1 MSKKTACFMKKK
13 ERKMKA
19 FRSDGRE
26 EKDFATSNENV

>member
-1 MSKKTACFMKKK
+1 MLHEEKRKKNGSFQK

-26 EKDFATSNENV
+26 EGFCSFK

>member
-1 MSKKTACFMKKK
+1 MSKKTACFMKEK

-26 EKDFATSNENV
+26 EGFCNFK

>member
-19 FRSDGRE
+19 FPSDGRE
-26 EKDFATSNENV
+26 EGFCHFK